1 MFGNGIGALNV
12 YIRGSNSGDRKV
24 WSLTGDAG
32 TAFIPEIV
40 CIRQRRILKN
50 LFCLAASPKSV
61 MVATNSAPNF
71 YLEDYI

>member
-32 TAFIPEIV
+32 TAFIPLNT
-40 CIRQRRILKN
+40 CIRHFPLLIG
-50 LFCLAASPKSV
+50 
-61 MVATNSAPNF
+61 
-71 YLEDYI
+71 

>member
-32 TAFIPEIV
+32 TLFIPGLFTNGEI
-40 CIRQRRILKN
+40 CTGKKMQI
-50 LFCLAASPKSV
+50 
-61 MVATNSAPNF
+61 
-71 YLEDYI
+71 YLEYL

>member
-32 TAFIPEIV
+32 KLFISGLFAKGEI
-40 CIRQRRILKN
+40 CTIKMKI
-50 LFCLAASPKSV
+50 
-61 MVATNSAPNF
+61 
-71 YLEDYI
+71 YLEYL